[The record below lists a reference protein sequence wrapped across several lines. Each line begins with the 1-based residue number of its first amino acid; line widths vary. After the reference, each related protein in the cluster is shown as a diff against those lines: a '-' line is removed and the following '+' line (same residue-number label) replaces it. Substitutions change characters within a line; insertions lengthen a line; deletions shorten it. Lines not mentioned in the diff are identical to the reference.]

1 MTNQIA
7 LSLRNTLT
15 GILPPL
21 SMPFDEDGNLV
32 KGALKAQVDFMIE
45 SGVRGL
51 VVGGSTGEG
60 HTLSSSEFT
69 AAMIEA
75 HEANAGRVPFVVGL
89 IVQSTREAI
98 DRVKALGNIKIDAL
112 QVTPVHYLF
121 KPGREATIEHFRA
134 IWEATKVP
142 ILIYNVIPWN
152 YLSIDDMLAIMD
164 AVPGVVGMKQS
175 SGDVK
180 SVSDLVLR
188 AKPENLV
195 LTGIDALLYP
205 SFALGAHGA
214 ISALT
219 CAVPGVTV
227 KLFNAVQAGDHKS
240 AKDIHFRL
248 NALWNALR
256 HDNLP
261 ACVKYIQHRQGLPM
275 FHPRAPMER
284 VTDEQKQKID
294 AALGPVLELVDVRAK
309 SAA

>member
-1 MTNQIA
+1 MTNPIA
-7 LSLRNTLT
+7 QSLRNTLT

-60 HTLSSSEFT
+60 HTLSSTEFT
-69 AAMIEA
+69 DAMIEA
-75 HEANAGRVPFVVGL
+75 YDANAGRVPFVVGL

-98 DRVKALGNIKIDAL
+98 DRVKALGDIKIDAL

-152 YLSIDDMLAIMD
+152 YLSIDDMLAIME

-188 AKPENLV
+188 SKPENLV

-227 KLFNAVQAGDHKS
+227 KLFDAVQAGDHVT

-294 AALGPVLELVDVRAK
+294 AVLGPVLEVVGAK
-309 SAA
+309 A

>member
-1 MTNQIA
+1 MTNSIA

-21 SMPFDEDGNLV
+21 SMPFDEAGDLV
-32 KGALKAQVDFMIE
+32 PGALKPQIDFMIE
-45 SGVRGL
+45 SGVRGI

-60 HTLSSSEFT
+60 HTLSADEFT
-69 AAMIEA
+69 AAMREA
-75 HEANAGRVPFVVGL
+75 HAANAGRVAFVVGL

-98 DRVKALGNIKIDAL
+98 NRVRALGDIRIDAL

-134 IWEATKVP
+134 IWEATRIP

-152 YLSIDDMLAIMD
+152 YLSIDDMLAIME
-164 AVPGVVGMKQS
+164 AVPGVIGMKQS

-180 SVSDLVLR
+180 SVSDLLLR

-195 LTGIDALLYP
+195 LTGIDALLFP
-205 SFALGAHGA
+205 SFSLGAHGA

-227 KLFNAVQAGDHKS
+227 KLFNAVAAGDYAT

-248 NALWNALR
+248 NAMWNAMR

-261 ACVKYIQHRQGLPM
+261 ACVKYVQHRQGLAM

-284 VTDEQKQKID
+284 VSDEQKRGID
-294 AALGPVLELVDVRAK
+294 KTLGPILELVDIRAR
-309 SAA
+309 AA

>member
-1 MTNQIA
+1 MSNPIA
-7 LSLRNTLT
+7 LKLRNTLT

-21 SMPFDEDGNLV
+21 SMPFDEKGNLV
-32 KGALKAQVDFMIE
+32 KGALKAQVDFMID

-60 HTLSSSEFT
+60 HTLSSTEFT
-69 AAMIEA
+69 EAMIEA
-75 HEANAGRVPFVVGL
+75 HDANAGRVPFVVGL

-98 DRVKALGNIKIDAL
+98 DRVKALGDIKIDAL

-134 IWEATKVP
+134 IWEETQVP

-152 YLSIDDMLAIMD
+152 YLSIDDMLAIME

-219 CAVPGVTV
+219 CAVPAVTV
-227 KLFNAVQAGDHKS
+227 KLFDAVQAGDHKT

-261 ACVKYIQHRQGLPM
+261 ACVKYIQHRQGLPL

-284 VTDEQKQKID
+284 VTDAQKAAID
-294 AALGPVLELVDVRAK
+294 AVLGPVLELTSVCAK
-309 SAA
+309 SVA

>member
-1 MTNQIA
+1 MTNTIA
-7 LSLRNTLT
+7 MSLRNTLT

-21 SMPFDEDGNLV
+21 SMPFDEAGDLV
-32 KGALKAQVDFMIE
+32 GGALAAQVDFMIE

-60 HTLSSSEFT
+60 HTLSAAEFT
-69 AAMIEA
+69 EAMHAA
-75 HEANAGRVPFVVGL
+75 HTANAGRVPYVVGL

-98 DRVKALGNIKIDAL
+98 DRVRALGDIRIDAL

-134 IWEATKVP
+134 IWDATQIP

-180 SVSDLVLR
+180 SVSDLLLR
-188 AKPENLV
+188 ARPENLV
-195 LTGIDALLYP
+195 LTGIDALLFP
-205 SFALGAHGA
+205 SFSLGAHGA

-227 KLFNAVQAGDHKS
+227 KLFNAVQAGDYAT

-248 NALWNALR
+248 NALWNAMR

-261 ACVKYIQHRQGLPM
+261 ACVKYVQHRQGLPM

-284 VTDEQKQKID
+284 VSDAQKTAID
-294 AALGPVLELVDVRAK
+294 AVLGPVLELVDVRAR

>member
-1 MTNQIA
+1 MSNPIA
-7 LSLRNTLT
+7 LSVRETLT

-21 SMPFDEDGNLV
+21 SMPFDEKGNLV
-32 KGALKAQVDFMIE
+32 KGALKPQVDFMIE
-45 SGVRGL
+45 SGVRAV

-60 HTLSSSEFT
+60 HTLSTAEFVG
-69 AAMIEA
+69 AMTEA
-75 HEANAGRVPFVVGL
+75 YEATAGRVPFVAGL

-98 DRVKALGNIKIDAL
+98 DRVKALGDMKIAAL

-121 KPGREATIEHFRA
+121 KPDLDATIEHFRA
-134 IWEATKVP
+134 IWEETRVP

-152 YLSIDDMLAIMD
+152 YLSVDAMLAIMD

-175 SGDVK
+175 SGDLK
-180 SVSDLVLR
+180 SVSDLILR
-188 AKPENLV
+188 AKPENLI
-195 LTGIDALLYP
+195 LSGIDALLYP
-205 SFALGAHGA
+205 AFALGAHGA

-227 KLFNAVQAGDHKS
+227 KLYNAVQAKDYET
-240 AKDIHFRL
+240 ARDIHFRL
-248 NALWNALR
+248 NALWNSMR

-261 ACVKYIQHRQGLPM
+261 ACVKYVQSRQGLKL

-284 VTDEQKQKID
+284 VTEAQKQQID
-294 AALGPVLELVDVRAK
+294 IALGPVLELVDVRAR

>member
-227 KLFNAVQAGDHKS
+227 KLFNAVQAGDHKT

>member
-1 MTNQIA
+1 MTNSIA

-21 SMPFDEDGNLV
+21 SMPFDEAGNLV
-32 KGALKAQVDFMIE
+32 PGALKPQIDFMIE
-45 SGVRGL
+45 SGVRGI

-60 HTLSSSEFT
+60 HTLSADEFT
-69 AAMIEA
+69 AAMREA
-75 HEANAGRVPFVVGL
+75 HDANAGRVSFVVGL

-98 DRVKALGNIKIDAL
+98 NRVKALGDIKIDAL

-134 IWEATKVP
+134 IWEATRIP

-164 AVPGVVGMKQS
+164 AVPGVIGMKQS

-180 SVSDLVLR
+180 SVSDLLLR

-195 LTGIDALLYP
+195 LTGIDALLFP
-205 SFALGAHGA
+205 SFSLGAHGA

-227 KLFNAVQAGDHKS
+227 KLFNAVEAGDYAT

-248 NALWNALR
+248 NAMWNAMR

-261 ACVKYIQHRQGLPM
+261 ACVKYVQHRQGLPM

-284 VTDEQKQKID
+284 VSEEQKRGID
-294 AALGPVLELVDVRAK
+294 KTLGPILELVDVRAR
-309 SAA
+309 AA